1 MWCIFKWTLVATL
14 NPLDQKH
21 CTIILI
27 QNAVLCCTSLFAGNW
42 YHELP
47 SIEEGGGLRGPTQD
61 FPDCITYTVNIC
73 NTCKGPG
80 DWIQLAEL
88 VTWHLVRTFKVIVTS
103 LSVLSACMYVFMC
116 TKFMQCS
123 RKLGPQIWNWSCSY
137 GLLCRYCELNPA
149 PARAASALP
158 HWVISAAPC
167 Y

>member
-1 MWCIFKWTLVATL
+1 MNTGGHSQSLRPETLHHH
-14 NPLDQKH
+14 LDTK
-21 CTIILI
+21 CCS
-27 QNAVLCCTSLFAGNW
+27 VLYQPVCR
-42 YHELP
+42 ELV
-47 SIEEGGGLRGPTQD
+47 SWIAFHRRGGGLRGPTQD